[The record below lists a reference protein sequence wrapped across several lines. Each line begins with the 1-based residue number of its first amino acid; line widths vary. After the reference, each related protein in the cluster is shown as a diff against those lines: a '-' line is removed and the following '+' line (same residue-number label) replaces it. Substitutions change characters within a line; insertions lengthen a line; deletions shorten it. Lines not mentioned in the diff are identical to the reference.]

1 MDISANKDKL
11 MEILTDFKGDI
22 LKSIRGAITGSAEE
36 TLFVNEYRGKISKD
50 KIKGYIELKVA
61 VHIVLK
67 YILIRLIEDTNHKI
81 NSKLN
86 AEGISKWR
94 EMSKNFRNDYV
105 KLFQFACDDLRRE
118 KGIGKAFAETTYDD
132 YYSRLKSV
140 FNPSQNRENNY
151 LELLKDY
158 DFKTMDP
165 NTAITVIEKIYPS
178 EEREN
183 LQKYLLPSP
192 VIDFLLNNLGIR

>member
-1 MDISANKDKL
+1 MDISANKDKFI
-11 MEILTDFKGDI
+11 EILTSFKESI
-22 LKSIRGAITGSAEE
+22 LKSIKGSITGSAEE
-36 TLFVNEYRGKISKD
+36 MLFLNEYRGRVSRD
-50 KIKGYIELKVA
+50 KIKGFIELKVA

-67 YILIRLIEDTNHKI
+67 YILIRLIEDTNPKI

-118 KGIGKAFAETTYDD
+118 KGLGNAFVETAYDD

-140 FNPSQNRENNY
+140 FNPSHNRENNY

-158 DFKTMDP
+158 DFKTLDP
-165 NTAITVIEKIYPS
+165 NTAITVVETIYPS

-192 VIDFLLNNLGIR
+192 AIDFLLNNLGIR

>member
-1 MDISANKDKL
+1 MDISVNKDKFI
-11 MEILTDFKGDI
+11 EILTNFKGDI

-36 TLFVNEYRGKISKD
+36 TLFLNEYRGKVTKD

-118 KGIGKAFAETTYDD
+118 KGIGKAFVETAYDD
-132 YYSRLKSV
+132 YYSRLKSI

-165 NTAITVIEKIYPS
+165 NTAITVIERIYPS
-178 EEREN
+178 EDREN

-192 VIDFLLNNLGIR
+192 AIDFLLNNLGIR

>member
-1 MDISANKDKL
+1 MDISVNKDKFI
-11 MEILTDFKGDI
+11 EILTNFKGDI

-36 TLFVNEYRGKISKD
+36 TLFLNEYRGKVSKD

-86 AEGISKWR
+86 AEGISRWR
-94 EMSKNFRNDYV
+94 EMSKNFRNDYI

-118 KGIGKAFAETTYDD
+118 KGMGEVFAETAYDD
-132 YYSRLKSV
+132 YYSRLKSI
-140 FNPSQNRENNY
+140 FNPSHNRENNY

-158 DFKTMDP
+158 DFKTLDP
-165 NTAITVIEKIYPS
+165 NTAITVVENIYPS

-192 VIDFLLNNLGIR
+192 AIDFLLNNLGIR

>member
-1 MDISANKDKL
+1 MDISANKDKFI
-11 MEILTDFKGDI
+11 EILTNFKESI
-22 LKSIRGAITGSAEE
+22 LKSIKGSITGSAEE
-36 TLFVNEYRGKISKD
+36 VLFLNEYRGRVSRD
-50 KIKGYIELKVA
+50 KIKGFIELKVA

-67 YILIRLIEDTNHKI
+67 YILIRLIEDTNPKI

-118 KGIGKAFAETTYDD
+118 GIGEAFAETAYDD

-140 FNPSQNRENNY
+140 FNPSHNRENNY

-158 DFKTMDP
+158 DFKTLDP
-165 NTAITVIEKIYPS
+165 NTAISVVETIYPS
-178 EEREN
+178 EEGRTSRN
-183 LQKYLLPSP
+183 IYYLHLQLTFY
-192 VIDFLLNNLGIR
+192 

>member
-1 MDISANKDKL
+1 MDISANKDKF
-11 MEILTDFKGDI
+11 IQTLTSFKENI
-22 LKSIRGAITGSAEE
+22 LKSIKGSITGSAENV
-36 TLFVNEYRGKISKD
+36 LFLNEYRGRVSKD
-50 KIKGYIELKVA
+50 KIKGFIELKIA

-67 YILIRLIEDTNHKI
+67 YILIRLIEDTNPKI

-118 KGIGKAFAETTYDD
+118 KGIEEAFAETAYDD

-140 FNPSQNRENNY
+140 FNPSHNRENNY

-158 DFKTMDP
+158 DFKTLDP
-165 NTAITVIEKIYPS
+165 NTAITVVETIYPS

-192 VIDFLLNNLGIR
+192 AIDFLLNNLGIR

>member
-1 MDISANKDKL
+1 MDISVNKDEFI
-11 MEILTDFKGDI
+11 EILTNFKENI
-22 LKSIRGAITGSAEE
+22 LKYIKGSITGSAEDV
-36 TLFVNEYRGKISKD
+36 LFLNEYRGKVSKD
-50 KIKGYIELKVA
+50 KIKGFIELKVA

-67 YILIRLIEDTNHKI
+67 YILIRLIEDTNPKI

-118 KGIGKAFAETTYDD
+118 KGIGEAFAETAYDD

-140 FNPSQNRENNY
+140 FNPSHNRENNY

-158 DFKTMDP
+158 DFKTLDP
-165 NTAITVIEKIYPS
+165 NTAITVVETIYPS

-192 VIDFLLNNLGIR
+192 AIDFLLNNLGIR